1 MFLQVEFLTVRAKD
15 WIVCGYKEAGL
26 MVPTVLLQRSCIA
39 HGFAGGVFD
48 CEGGRVGGAGQR
60 QPGGEERQVEVE
72 GCPL

>member
-1 MFLQVEFLTVRAKD
+1 
-15 WIVCGYKEAGL
+15 
-26 MVPTVLLQRSCIA
+26 MVPTVLLQRSCTA

-60 QPGGEERQVEVE
+60 QPSGEERQVEVE